1 MEVIILGKCL
11 NVEHFDHEFRYEIHY
26 IGVLRAKLIKRVFLY
41 DKERVLKVGEDYI
54 IHSKMIEQDGLNFRG
69 NIIRVK
75 NIKCFRKDI
84 F

>member
-11 NVEHFDHEFRYEIHY
+11 NVEQFDHEFRHEIHY
-26 IGVLRAKLIKRVFLY
+26 IGVLRAEIIKRVFLY
-41 DKERVLKVGEDYI
+41 DKMRVLKVGEDYI
-54 IHSKMIEQDGLNFRG
+54 IHSKMIEIDGLNFRG

-75 NIKCFRKDI
+75 NIKYFKRDI